1 MLPLFTSE
9 NSEEKNAMAKDSNMK
24 QHCIMYITIYNIME
38 LNGGRGG
45 KFPTLRFVEHFG
57 SE

>member
-24 QHCIMYITIYNIME
+24 QHCIMYITYNIME

-45 KFPTLRFVEHFG
+45 SFRH
-57 SE
+57 